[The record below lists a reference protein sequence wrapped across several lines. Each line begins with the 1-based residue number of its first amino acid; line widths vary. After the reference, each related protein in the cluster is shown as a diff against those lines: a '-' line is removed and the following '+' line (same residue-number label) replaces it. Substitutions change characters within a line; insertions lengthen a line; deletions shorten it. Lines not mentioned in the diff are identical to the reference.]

1 MMVANTIA
9 LNVNHNKIQQFHVE
23 FCYLIKLFWT
33 LQITTKSRWQNEKG
47 TKQKVGLGTTLMIT
61 LLHVTKC
68 I

>member
-9 LNVNHNKIQQFHVE
+9 LNVNHNKIQQSHAK

-47 TKQKVGLGTTLMIT
+47 TKKGLD
-61 LLHVTKC
+61 
-68 I
+68 